1 MSNKTIYRTYYGNCP
16 LTDSEESLT
25 VTYKAV
31 SAIGQPQ
38 TAYVLTTAS
47 CNADC
52 AVRCMQG
59 DNCPILDSA
68 GKVIYE

>member
-1 MSNKTIYRTYYGNCP
+1 MSINTIYKTFYGMCP
-16 LTDSEESLT
+16 ISNSEESLT

-38 TAYVLTTAS
+38 TAYVLTTAA

-59 DNCPILDSA
+59 DNCPILDSV
-68 GKVIYE
+68 GKVIY